1 MTIFYES
8 RWGVG
13 GKLRKGRK
21 GRELKILWWITI
33 TASFLLGRAGC
44 LALHRDGIS
53 RHGVS
58 SPPCTSTS
66 APRAAPDRDFDRSR
80 CRGPSCSTYR
90 ESSVNLRS
98 RKTFEFSKITDRTF
112 EFSSWI
118 RGNNRSTSG
127 FVIDE
132 SLISGILSWINN
144 FPCVSVALIFIVF
157 KLYAFYYCELF
168 FSWL

>member
-1 MTIFYES
+1 MPCRETVKPFVKTLQTSYLQELFQRIGSANRDFVTIFYES

-21 GRELKILWWITI
+21 GRELKIIWWITI
-33 TASFLLGRAGC
+33 TASFLLGRVGC

-112 EFSSWI
+112 EFSS
-118 RGNNRSTSG
+118 
-127 FVIDE
+127 
-132 SLISGILSWINN
+132 
-144 FPCVSVALIFIVF
+144 
-157 KLYAFYYCELF
+157 
-168 FSWL
+168 